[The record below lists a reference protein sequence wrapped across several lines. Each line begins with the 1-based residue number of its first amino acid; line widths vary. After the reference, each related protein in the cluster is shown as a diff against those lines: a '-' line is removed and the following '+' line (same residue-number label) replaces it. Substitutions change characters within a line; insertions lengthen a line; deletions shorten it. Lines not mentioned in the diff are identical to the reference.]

1 MKTKKIYLEYLEEFK
16 SFGIPKKE
24 IEELKAQGIAADIRF
39 HKELYEDKSSNR
51 PTVGFLL
58 GQDKGDNGEE
68 YYTIGLTYAQA
79 ALSTGAEIKFLDY
92 ENTYQQ
98 MKDCDGVILPG
109 GAFDN
114 PEDFFIDGKDM
125 GGKEGKRFFAY
136 KAAITEAY
144 RHHKPMLGI
153 CAGAQM
159 IGALLGNMKMYR
171 SLEKEV
177 SKKTVHKPKAETD
190 VRIHGLKLI
199 KGTPIFDIMGLDANE
214 DKIMINSR
222 HNQAMVHPALQD
234 YVEGTP
240 LVKMDLYAVSDS
252 DGIPEIWGNE
262 AAGILCV
269 QGHPED
275 LAAKGNKKMQHL
287 YDYIA
292 QKAKMYKQAHPQM
305 TMKYTKAVKRVVK
318 IIKRLKQRQ

>member
-1 MKTKKIYLEYLEEFK
+1 MMKTKKVYLEYLEEFK
-16 SFGIPKKE
+16 SFGISKKE
-24 IEELKAQGIAADIRF
+24 IAELKEQSIVADIRF
-39 HKELYEDKSSNR
+39 HKELYENKSSSR

-79 ALSTGAEIKFLDY
+79 VLSTGAEIKFLDY
-92 ENTYQQ
+92 DSTYQQ
-98 MKDCDGVILPG
+98 MKNCDGVILPG

-125 GGKEGKRFFAY
+125 GAKEGKRFFAY
-136 KAAITEAY
+136 KAAINEA
-144 RHHKPMLGI
+144 HHSQKPMLGI

-171 SLEKEV
+171 SIEKEV
-177 SKKTVHKPKAETD
+177 SRKTVHKPKEETD

-199 KGTPIFDIMGLDANE
+199 KGTPIFDIMGVDANE

-240 LVKMDLYAVSDS
+240 LVKMDMYAVSDA

-275 LAAKGNKKMQHL
+275 LAATGNKKMQYL

-292 QKAKMYKQAHPQM
+292 QKAKIYKQAHNEH
-305 TMKYTKAVKRVVK
+305 TKAVKRV
-318 IIKRLKQRQ
+318 IKQLIQRQ

>member
-1 MKTKKIYLEYLEEFK
+1 MKTKTIYLEYLEEFK

-24 IEELKAQGIAADIRF
+24 IEELKKQGIVADIRF
-39 HKELYEDKSSNR
+39 HKELYENKSTDR

-92 ENTYQQ
+92 ESSYQQ
-98 MKDCDGVILPG
+98 MKGCDGVILPG

-136 KAAITEAY
+136 KAAITEAH
-144 RHHKPMLGI
+144 RNHKPMLGI

-171 SLEKEV
+171 SIEKEV

-199 KGTPIFDIMGLDANE
+199 KGTPIYDIMGLASDE

-240 LVKMDLYAVSDS
+240 LVKMDMYAVSDA

-262 AAGILCV
+262 TAGILCV

-275 LAAKGNKKMQHL
+275 LAAMGNQKMQRL
-287 YDYIA
+287 YNYIA
-292 QKAKMYKQAHPQM
+292 KKAAAYKRAHP
-305 TMKYTKAVKRVVK
+305 KNKLNLISIRKKCKVIEKP
-318 IIKRLKQRQ
+318 

>member
-1 MKTKKIYLEYLEEFK
+1 MQTKKIYLEYLEEFK

-24 IEELKAQGIAADIRF
+24 IEELKKQGIVADIRF
-39 HKELYEDKSSNR
+39 HKELYENKSSGR

-68 YYTIGLTYAQA
+68 YYTIGMTYAQA

-98 MKDCDGVILPG
+98 MKGCDGVILPG

-114 PEDFFIDGKDM
+114 PENFFIDGKDM

-136 KAAITEAY
+136 KAAIDEA
-144 RHHKPMLGI
+144 HHNQKPMLGI

-159 IGALLGNMKMYR
+159 LAALLGIWKMYR
-171 SLEKEV
+171 SIEEEV
-177 SKKTVHKPKAETD
+177 SKMTVHKPKAETD
-190 VRIHGLKLI
+190 VRIHGLKLL
-199 KGTPIFDIMGLDANE
+199 KGTPIYEIMGLDANE

-240 LVKMDLYAVSDS
+240 LVKMDIYAVSDA

-275 LAAKGNKKMQHL
+275 LAAKGDTKMQKL
-287 YDYIA
+287 YNYIA
-292 QKAKMYKQAHPQM
+292 IKALAYKKAHSQN
-305 TMKYTKAVKRVVK
+305 K
-318 IIKRLKQRQ
+318 ISVNKIGKER